1 MTILTI
7 ILLVYVIG
15 LAVTIFLTAGIE
27 KRRTPVG
34 IFLWALI
41 YVFWPASWAIFIIL
55 GAAGKLFQNK

>member
-1 MTILTI
+1 MTIFLV
-7 ILLVYVIG
+7 ILAAYVVG

-41 YVFWPASWAIFIIL
+41 YVFWPASWAIFILL
-55 GAAGKLFQNK
+55 GITGKLFQNK